1 MFEACHCVLYHHIYQ
16 LWIYLLFTLQ
26 IDDSVDM
33 EINNNKTH
41 KMDPDP
47 FKVRLEFTK
56 SDYVRMG
63 LMGVTILPIR
73 ILGKITAFTLYCI
86 ASFQE

>member
-1 MFEACHCVLYHHIYQ
+1 
-16 LWIYLLFTLQ
+16 
-26 IDDSVDM
+26 M
-33 EINNNKTH
+33 EINNNKIH

-56 SDYVRMG
+56 SDYVRMA

-73 ILGKITAFTLYCI
+73 ILGKITAFTFIVLYCFLTGMMSCFVMAWGLACI
-86 ASFQE
+86 GMIGWQVSRVI

>member
-1 MFEACHCVLYHHIYQ
+1 
-16 LWIYLLFTLQ
+16 
-26 IDDSVDM
+26 M

-41 KMDPDP
+41 KIDPDP

-56 SDYVRMG
+56 SDYVRMA

-73 ILGKITAFTLYCI
+73 ILGKICLHSHYLVLHCFRNDVMFCYGLGSCLHRHDRMAG
-86 ASFQE
+86 

>member
-1 MFEACHCVLYHHIYQ
+1 
-16 LWIYLLFTLQ
+16 
-26 IDDSVDM
+26 M

-56 SDYVRMG
+56 SDYVRMA

-73 ILGKITAFTLYCI
+73 ILGKNNLPSHFYAGIIF
-86 ASFQE
+86 F

>member
-1 MFEACHCVLYHHIYQ
+1 
-16 LWIYLLFTLQ
+16 
-26 IDDSVDM
+26 M

-41 KMDPDP
+41 KIDPDP

-56 SDYVRMG
+56 SDYVRMA

-73 ILGKITAFTLYCI
+73 ILGKRTAFTLSCI
-86 ASFQE
+86 SSFQE